1 MKQRSPVSIGFEA
14 LFRRPSL
21 GLAEISWRWSFAA
34 TCILLFAFSLIEYL
48 DSLPVNTADRLLLRT
63 GRLSLIF
70 QAIIHII
77 RGSAPRVLAVFLILS
92 LVLAVAWIALASVAR
107 AVTVHAVVSY
117 FGASDD
123 LQQSAIPLRWPV
135 ALNVLRVATTL
146 AAVIACAGTA
156 LIIAEVTP
164 QEASAATVDLQL
176 SQGLIML
183 IWMFWFSINWFLSL
197 AAVVVVV
204 REQDTFFAIR
214 STMDLCID
222 RASSL
227 MIASLAFGAV
237 HFIAAVGAGVA
248 GMFILALAG
257 QVPAVLLFA
266 AGVAV
271 TLAYFAAADFL
282 YAGRTAAYVAIIL
295 GRPAAVPE
303 KSTAAFD
310 DDERIL
316 SDLPLAPAEG
326 Y

>member
-1 MKQRSPVSIGFEA
+1 MKQRSPVSMGFEA

-21 GLAEISWRWSFAA
+21 GLAEMSWRWSFAA
-34 TCILLFAFSLIEYL
+34 TWFLLIAFSLIEYL

-70 QAIIHII
+70 QAIIHIV

-107 AVTVHAVVSY
+107 AVTVNAVVNY
-117 FGASDD
+117 FGDSDG
-123 LQQSAIPLRWPV
+123 LQQSAPLRSLV
-135 ALNVLRVATTL
+135 ALNVLRVANTL

-156 LIIAEVTP
+156 LIIAEVTL
-164 QEASAATVDLQL
+164 QEASAATVALQL

-183 IWMFWFSINWFLSL
+183 IGMFWFAINWLMSL
-197 AAVVVVV
+197 AAVVAVV

-237 HFIAAVGAGVA
+237 HFIAAVGAGFA
-248 GMFILALAG
+248 GMFMLALTG

-266 AGVAV
+266 AGVAI

-295 GRPAAVPE
+295 GLPAAVPE
-303 KSTAAFD
+303 KSLAAFD

-316 SDLPLAPAEG
+316 SDLSLSPAEG